1 VIPLNIKTNF
11 LLAHLYPQLKITPK
25 FIKKKI
31 LSLRREKLCSE
42 KSTMLRIHIF
52 LLLPLTYLINIEDMP
67 TDLTYIDVKA
77 KRTHDLRVLLE
88 MCIEKDKDFLNLPI
102 DDISNLN
109 EYAVEIRYPDE
120 FY

>member
-1 VIPLNIKTNF
+1 
-11 LLAHLYPQLKITPK
+11 
-25 FIKKKI
+25 
-31 LSLRREKLCSE
+31 LRREKLYGE
-42 KSTMLRIHIF
+42 KSTTLCIHIF

-67 TDLTYIDVKA
+67 TDLTYIDVNA

>member
-1 VIPLNIKTNF
+1 
-11 LLAHLYPQLKITPK
+11 
-25 FIKKKI
+25 
-31 LSLRREKLCSE
+31 LRREKLCGE
-42 KSTMLRIHIF
+42 KFTILRIHIF